1 MAIAGIKFKHANM
14 YLHVW
19 VGIDGDGLLRVVL
32 ADVHEHLVRRQAV
45 AILHDGHKVG
55 NNVISCNLLDGR
67 QQVVRVKAGCV
78 YLVVAKQPHL
88 GRLVVLVIGDGDIV
102 RARLQDQVRILGLLR
117 QCRLCVLWQHRH

>member
-45 AILHDGHKVG
+45 AILHDGYQVE
-55 NNVISCNLLDGR
+55 NNE
-67 QQVVRVKAGCV
+67 
-78 YLVVAKQPHL
+78 LVAALMAANRWSGSKQGVPRRSQTATPWAS
-88 GRLVVLVIGDGDIV
+88 GST
-102 RARLQDQVRILGLLR
+102 
-117 QCRLCVLWQHRH
+117 CHR